1 MPIDDSQKNNIAL
14 FLCTTLA
21 LMIVFILM
29 ISRQLNV
36 PNINQR
42 NHSSLERRQ
51 RVTKEMIVVFSWTA
65 ISQLDNIVADQVM
78 KQ

>member
-1 MPIDDSQKNNIAL
+1 
-14 FLCTTLA
+14 
-21 LMIVFILM
+21 M
-29 ISRQLNV
+29 ISRELHV

-42 NHSSLERRQ
+42 DHSSLERIQ
-51 RVTKEMIVVFSWTA
+51 RGTKEMIVVFSWTA